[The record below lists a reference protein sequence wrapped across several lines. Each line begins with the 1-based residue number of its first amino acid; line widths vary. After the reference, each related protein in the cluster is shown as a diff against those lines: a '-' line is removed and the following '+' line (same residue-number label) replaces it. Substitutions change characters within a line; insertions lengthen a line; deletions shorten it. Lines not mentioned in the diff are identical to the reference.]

1 MPSAADASPKRRR
14 PRPRGNLLA
23 STDDGV
29 VAVVGA
35 GFGGL
40 AVARAIQLRRLRKVV
55 VFEANP
61 LGVDCIQGEIRL
73 ASGSRTMGELGLG
86 RAWEELCGDSS
97 SGPSV
102 VSYPGLLRALAD
114 SLLPGT
120 IRFGK
125 TVRSVHAV
133 AGGLQLSFA
142 DGKTVE
148 VFDHVVAADGLRSSL
163 RRGDCADERLS
174 FIGDARWAFGRW
186 WDLGRRR
193 LAHGADTALQDAL
206 ELSRLLHSS
215 SDGLA
220 ATASSSFHITPSVR
234 DKLQAPSAE
243 AVRLMVAAVGVA
255 AMVSLGLAAAR
266 CACAAWWSRWL

>member
-1 MPSAADASPKRRR
+1 M
-14 PRPRGNLLA
+14 
-23 STDDGV
+23 
-29 VAVVGA
+29 
-35 GFGGL
+35 
-40 AVARAIQLRRLRKVV
+40 
-55 VFEANP
+55 
-61 LGVDCIQGEIRL
+61 
-73 ASGSRTMGELGLG
+73 
-86 RAWEELCGDSS
+86 
-97 SGPSV
+97 
-102 VSYPGLLRALAD
+102 
-114 SLLPGT
+114 
-120 IRFGK
+120 
-125 TVRSVHAV
+125 HAV

-142 DGKTVE
+142 DGKTLE

-220 ATASSSFHITPSVR
+220 ATASSSFHITPSIR

-243 AVRLMVAAVGVA
+243 AVRLTVAAVGVA